1 MEVLINNLEYVK
13 INRLRLLTQAF
24 VLVLLFCAYLK
35 EEIFFSA
42 GILFLISVLY
52 LRENFFK
59 AKKYLWIFI
68 FLFVISLFSIIIILN
83 DFDSITRV
91 FKILCYACLWFFVA
105 YYGFTVGYNLSVFG
119 SQKDKFF
126 TFLICVFLFNA
137 IVTIIAWFTTT
148 GGAVARYNFVSPIS
162 NATSANLHLTT
173 LGVLIALEKF
183 NYRKFSSYLVLLIF
197 LLNFLVVIVRA
208 EQVIL
213 LFSLFLYFLVK
224 TKKQMHIKVFALTIV
239 FFVSIMLLATTSI
252 YSYLTSVFSDNSAAL
267 RKLAIN
273 DAVRLFKKN
282 PLTGIGYGMYPP
294 LKSPVV
300 ELGSVHN
307 GVFSMIA
314 ETGIVGVSLCIGIV
328 ILILKT
334 ICFLYKTNII
344 NNKYNKTISIILLA
358 SIVRSFFQNT
368 HFFPPPAEMSYYL
381 FGMLLWMF
389 LGIFIKQKS
398 FNIITGVNTSV
409 TGMFL

>member
-213 LFSLFLYFLVK
+213 LFSLFLYFLIK
-224 TKKQMHIKVFALTIV
+224 TKNKLHIKAFTLTIL
-239 FFVSIMLLATTSI
+239 FLVSIMLLAMTNI
-252 YSYLTSVFSDNSAAL
+252 FSYFTSVFSDDSAEL
-267 RKLAIN
+267 RKIAIG
-273 DAVRLFKKN
+273 DAVRLFKQN
-282 PLTGIGYGMYPP
+282 PITGIGYGMYSP
-294 LKSPVV
+294 LKNPGL
-300 ELGSVHN
+300 ELESVHN

-314 ETGIVGVSLCIGIV
+314 ETGIIGVSLYVGIFM
-328 ILILKT
+328 LILKT
-334 ICFLYKTNII
+334 VYFLYKKNII
-344 NNKYNKTISIILLA
+344 YMKYNTTISIILFA
-358 SIVRSFFQNT
+358 SIVRSIFQNT
-368 HFFPPPAEMSYYL
+368 HFFPPPAEISYYL

-389 LGIFIKQKS
+389 LGILIKQKS
-398 FNIITGVNTSV
+398 FYINTGVTSSI
-409 TGMFL
+409 MEWLL